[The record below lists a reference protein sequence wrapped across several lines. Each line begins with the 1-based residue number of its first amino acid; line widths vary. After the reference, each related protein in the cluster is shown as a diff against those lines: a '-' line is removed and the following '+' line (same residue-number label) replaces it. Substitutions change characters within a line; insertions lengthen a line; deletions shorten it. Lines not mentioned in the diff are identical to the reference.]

1 MKARPFVS
9 DGYLS
14 HHLDS
19 IETAFALLNRQKVA
33 TMKPRS
39 NPNDRP
45 TLKVGD
51 VILGSYGN
59 ALPQVIKARKAEDD
73 GWWLTDTCGISDT
86 AFDSISGG
94 WQRIWSA
101 P

>member
-1 MKARPFVS
+1 MRTG

-14 HHLDS
+14 YHLDS
-19 IETAFALLNRQKVA
+19 IETAFALLNQRKA
-33 TMKPRS
+33 AMKPRS

-51 VILGSYGN
+51 VILGGYNNS
-59 ALPQVIKARKAEDD
+59 LPQVIKARKTRDD
-73 GWWLTDTCGISDT
+73 GWELTDGCGISDL
-86 AFDSISGG
+86 AFDDDDNG
-94 WQRIWSA
+94 WIRVWSA